1 MTRKHNTWHVRN
13 KTKSII
19 KKVVLSWTGFKMN
32 YYLACL
38 AGEAL
43 TILGAEAV
51 PPRFLDDGKA
61 VAITD
66 LREDHSKIFK
76 SETKERTRRSTLWTW
91 HWRQNTRL
99 TSEETRSEKDKAERR
114 RTLGLGR
121 LSKADFKEEAED
133 NLPRFKANHKTDLVW
148 RSRRLRETFR

>member
-1 MTRKHNTWHVRN
+1 
-13 KTKSII
+13 
-19 KKVVLSWTGFKMN
+19 MN

-76 SETKERTRRSTLWTW
+76 SETNSKKYFMNLTL
-91 HWRQNTRL
+91 
-99 TSEETRSEKDKAERR
+99 ETKHKVNFGRDEK
-114 RTLGLGR
+114 
-121 LSKADFKEEAED
+121 
-133 NLPRFKANHKTDLVW
+133 
-148 RSRRLRETFR
+148 